1 MESTGK
7 KQADLLCTFMELRNT
22 YNTHT
27 YIHSHEYI
35 HTYMCTYICIHVCIH
50 AYSFACT
57 VMPICILTYMYPTCA
72 YIYPH
77 TFLNVK
83 CHERQADS
91 DKHRRRK

>member
-1 MESTGK
+1 
-7 KQADLLCTFMELRNT
+7 MELRNT
-22 YNTHT
+22 CNTHTHT
-27 YIHSHEYI
+27 YIHTHECI

-50 AYSFACT
+50 TYSLACT
-57 VMPICILTYMYPTCA
+57 IMPICILTHMCPTCA